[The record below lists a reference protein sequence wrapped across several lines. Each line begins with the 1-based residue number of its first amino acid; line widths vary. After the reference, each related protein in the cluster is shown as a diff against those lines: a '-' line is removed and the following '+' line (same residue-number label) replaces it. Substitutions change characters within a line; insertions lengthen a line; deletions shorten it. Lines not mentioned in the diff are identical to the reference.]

1 MSKKITTFAVEF
13 PKERKDIAI
22 IMKKQYIHSI
32 YSTTSLDEGETDYTH
47 IHVRAIY
54 IIRWRARR

>member
-32 YSTTSLDEGETDYTH
+32 YSTTSLTKERQTTPIYTCALS
-47 IHVRAIY
+47 I
-54 IIRWRARR
+54 